1 MKSTVLYTLCCLLF
15 IFGCKSAKNDFHKT
29 KMTFTKLI
37 SDSYGGYH
45 NQQFLIVKNNEALTK
60 IYNQVNLFRKPGF
73 PKPKIDFD
81 KNMVIGLFLGEKK
94 YGGYSI
100 SVNSIAK
107 TKNNLIIY
115 YKIDK
120 PNQNGLKTMAIN
132 NPFYFCTL
140 KKTDKKVIFKLSE

>member
-1 MKSTVLYTLCCLLF
+1 MKSPILYTLYCLLF
-15 IFGCKSAKNDFHKT
+15 IFGCKSAKYNVQNT
-29 KMTFTKLI
+29 KMSFTKLI

-45 NQQFLIVKNNEALTK
+45 KQQFLLVKNNETLTK
-60 IYNQVNLFRKPGF
+60 IYNQVNLFKKPGF
-73 PKPKIDFD
+73 TKPKIDFD
-81 KNMVIGLFLGEKK
+81 KNIVIALFLGEKK

-107 TKNNLIIY
+107 TTTDLIIY
-115 YKIDK
+115 YKINK

-132 NPFYFCTL
+132 NPFYFCIT